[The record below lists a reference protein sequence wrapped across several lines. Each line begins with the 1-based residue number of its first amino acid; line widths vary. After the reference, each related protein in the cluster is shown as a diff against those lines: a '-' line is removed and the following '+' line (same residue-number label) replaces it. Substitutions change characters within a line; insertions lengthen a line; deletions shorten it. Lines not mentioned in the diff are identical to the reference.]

1 MTGIRAVGII
11 GVLPEEQER
20 PQPFEIDIVIELDAR
35 RAGHTDDLEF
45 SVDYGVAI
53 ELATKVIEREP
64 ALLLERV
71 ATRIAEEIL
80 GLARVDAV
88 EVVVKKL
95 RPPVPQDLASTAVRV
110 RRRRADLVQFER
122 KLTTAFVALG
132 SNLGDRRDHLRF
144 AVLNLPGVRA
154 ISGVY
159 ETDPVGG
166 PDDQGPY
173 LNMVAELET
182 RMNPFELLACCRRI
196 EAGAGRERKV
206 RWGPRTLDVDV
217 LLYGDVRIESEELT
231 IPHPRMWER
240 RFVLAPLND
249 VAPSRLPSDWE
260 QRLPAG
266 GITRVDDLDL

>member
-1 MTGIRAVGII
+1 
-11 GVLPEEQER
+11 
-20 PQPFEIDIVIELDAR
+20 
-35 RAGHTDDLEF
+35 HTDELQY

-53 ELATKVIEREP
+53 QLATKVIEREP

-110 RRRRADLVQFER
+110 RRRRPDLVRFER
-122 KLTTAFVALG
+122 KLTTALVALG

-154 ISGVY
+154 TSGVY
-159 ETDPVGG
+159 ETDPIGG

-173 LNMVAELET
+173 LN
-182 RMNPFELLACCRRI
+182 
-196 EAGAGRERKV
+196 
-206 RWGPRTLDVDV
+206 
-217 LLYGDVRIESEELT
+217 
-231 IPHPRMWER
+231 
-240 RFVLAPLND
+240 
-249 VAPSRLPSDWE
+249 
-260 QRLPAG
+260 
-266 GITRVDDLDL
+266 

>member
-1 MTGIRAVGII
+1 MGTI

-20 PQPFEIDIVIELDAR
+20 PQPFEIDIVIDIDAR
-35 RAGHTDDLEF
+35 RAAHTDELQH

-95 RPPVPQDLASTAVRV
+95 RPPVPQDLESTAVRV
-110 RRRRADLVQFER
+110 HRRQPDLIRFER
-122 KLTTAFVALG
+122 KLTTTFVALG

-182 RMNPFELLACCRRI
+182 RMNPFELLDRCRRI
-196 EAGAGRERKV
+196 EAGANRERKV
-206 RWGPRTLDVDV
+206 RWGPRTLDLDV
-217 LLYGDVRIESEELT
+217 LLFGDVRIESDELT

-240 RFVLAPLND
+240 RFVLAPLSD

-266 GITRVDDLDL
+266 GIRRVDDLDL